1 MIRGRRST
9 SAIENRSF
17 MKILM
22 ALMQLDIGGAETH
35 VLELSR
41 ALSKMGD
48 EIVVVSNGG
57 VYVNELAENGIR
69 HIKIPLHQKNP
80 VSVIKSY
87 IKLKKLIKKE
97 KFDIVHAHARIPAF
111 ICGLLQRKIHFRFV
125 CSAHWVFDVNA
136 LWKRIANWGDKT
148 IAVSEDIK
156 QYVIDNY
163 RVFPDNV
170 SVTINGIDM
179 EKFSR
184 DIDVKSALEELSL
197 PDDRKTV
204 VYVSRM
210 DKDRSEV
217 ARLLASVSPELKK
230 KHENLQV
237 IIVGGGDDFDY
248 VKALADKAN
257 EKCGENFVHMTNART
272 DINRYIALGDIFVGV
287 SRAVLEAMSAGLPV
301 VVGGNEGYIGILGEE
316 NYDVAATTN
325 FCLRGCALPNTDML
339 LADLDKLLS
348 MNKEELAIIG
358 GANRKII
365 ENSYSA
371 TRMAKDCR
379 EIYES
384 LYPYEYKK
392 HGDILLSGYYGFGN
406 MGDDSLLLSI
416 TKGLRELNPDV
427 RITAF
432 TKNPKEMTRKYG
444 VRCIN
449 RFNIFAILGEMRH
462 AKLLISGGG
471 SLLQNNTSAKSLE
484 YYCFIINLAK
494 KIGLPVMVYANGI
507 GPLYGDYSHKKVCRV
522 LNKVD
527 SISLREPSSFDLI
540 NEIGVTTDGGRVTV
554 SADPAFMLSSAD
566 NARKQ
571 YLMDKFGMK
580 SKNEKHYF
588 AVSLR
593 SVSGLRSAANL
604 GEDKFISEM
613 AAAFSEIY
621 KKYGVCP
628 VFVPVQA
635 SHDIEICKTVCK
647 KTAKMCGCDEI
658 LVENLTAS
666 ELTAILSDMDFA
678 IGMRLHMLIYAT
690 VAGIP
695 AIGISYDPKV
705 DAFLSYSGQ
714 TATPSLSSITAEDII
729 SIVDSIYS
737 ERDIRVR
744 IKCRRDELISFAKL
758 DAKTAISLAS
768 SHKL

>member
-1 MIRGRRST
+1 
-9 SAIENRSF
+9 

-41 ALSKMGD
+41 ALSRMGD
-48 EIVVVSNGG
+48 DITVVSNGG
-57 VYVNELAENGIR
+57 VYVKELTESGIR
-69 HIKIPLHQKNP
+69 HIKMPLHKKNP
-80 VSVIKSY
+80 ISVLKSY

-111 ICGLLQRKIHFRFV
+111 ICGLLQKKLHFRFV

-163 RVFPDNV
+163 GVFPDNI

-179 EKFSR
+179 EKFSK
-184 DIDVKSALEELSL
+184 DIDVTSLADELSL
-197 PDDRKTV
+197 PSDRKTV

-210 DKDRSEV
+210 DRDRSEV

-230 KHENLQV
+230 KHKNLQV
-237 IIVGGGDDFDY
+237 IIVGGGDDFTY
-248 VKALADKAN
+248 VKSLADKAN
-257 EKCGENFVHMTNART
+257 AECNEHFVHMTNART

-287 SRAVLEAMSAGLPV
+287 SRAVLEAMSAGKPV
-301 VVGGNEGYIGILGEE
+301 VVGGNEGYIGILDDE
-316 NYDVAATTN
+316 NYDVAVTTN
-325 FCLRGCALPNTDML
+325 FCLRGCDLPRADML
-339 LADLDKLLS
+339 LSDLDALLS
-348 MNKEELAIIG
+348 MSADELSVIG
-358 GANRKII
+358 EANRKII
-365 ENSYSA
+365 EHSYSA

-379 EIYES
+379 DVYES

-416 TKGLRELNPDV
+416 TKGLRRLNPDV

-432 TKNPKEMTRKYG
+432 TKNPKKMTRKYG

-449 RFNIFAILGEMRH
+449 RFNILAILSEMRH

-484 YYCFIINLAK
+484 YYCLIINLAK

-527 SISLREPSSFDLI
+527 YISLREPSSLELI
-540 NEIGVTTDGGRVTV
+540 KELGVNTEGGRVTV
-554 SADPAFMLSSAD
+554 SADPAFMLGAATD
-566 NARKQ
+566 ARKQ
-571 YLMDKFGMK
+571 YIKDSFGIKSDK
-580 SKNEKHYF
+580 EKHYF

-593 SVSGLRSAANL
+593 SVKGLRSAIDL
-604 GEDKFISEM
+604 GEDRFASEV
-613 AAAFSEIY
+613 ATALSDIY
-621 KKYGVCP
+621 KKYGTQP
-628 VFVPVQA
+628 VFVPIQA
-635 SHDIEICKTVCK
+635 SHDIEICRKTCK
-647 KTAKMCGCDEI
+647 KTAQMCGCEEI
-658 LVENLTAS
+658 LVEDLTAS
-666 ELTAILSDMDFA
+666 ELTALLSDMDFA
-678 IGMRLHMLIYAT
+678 LGMRLHMLIYAT
-690 VAGIP
+690 SAGIP

-714 TATPSLSSITAEDII
+714 ISTPDLTSLEAKDIV
-729 SIVDSIYS
+729 SIVNRIYS
-737 ERDIRVR
+737 EKDICKQVED
-744 IKCRRDELISFAKL
+744 RRDALTALAEN
-758 DAKTAISLAS
+758 DAQVASSLAS
-768 SHKL
+768 DYKM